1 MCFTSHLQALGKIKM
16 KNISLIACTVLIRV
30 VSLNYQSAAMKR
42 RGKLKIMAKE
52 IKRVIFVS
60 DLSEVDFN
68 NFGLHFTEDLNYT
81 HKNGGSNGLTPDGE
95 IKVTVYC
102 KKYKTNTEATR
113 ISREGYPREKET
125 VLQPNQELK
134 CEISV
139 MKNGKPVSF
148 EEGVVNTGTRC
159 DKWVKNI

>member
-1 MCFTSHLQALGKIKM
+1 M